1 MNPDTGIQDKD
12 YLRKRLEPAAG
23 DADYLHLS
31 DLLRAIGGFGTND
44 AIMVLDYGCGGSPYR
59 SMFPNAEYRRADFV
73 EMADLDYV
81 IGSDSRVNE
90 AGNTFDLVLSTQVA
104 EHVTDPAVYFAE
116 CARLLKPGGRLICT
130 THGTYP
136 DHGCPYDFQ
145 RWTADGLTR
154 DIKAAGFD
162 VETALKLTTN
172 GRAMMY
178 LIQRFSGWFESPSGI
193 SSAVFRVLRSV
204 MHRSPKMWQGIADKA
219 FAKNRVVDAS
229 IDGHEFYL
237 GLMVLARKR

>member
-31 DLLRAIGGFGTND
+31 DLLQAIGGFGTND